1 MTSTMLGTVD
11 QVSKSP
17 TRAYV
22 LIQSTGNSRDRV
34 IKILSRQKGVVA
46 ADAVEG
52 PPDVVVVIEAMDR
65 PTLAS
70 VLMKAMASVEDMT
83 EGLQLL
89 PTQERARHS
98 RRSASN

>member
-1 MTSTMLGTVD
+1 M
-11 QVSKSP
+11 SKSP

-34 IKILSRQKGVVA
+34 IKILKQQKGVVA

-52 PPDVVVVIEAMDR
+52 PPDVVLVIEAPDR

-89 PTQERARHS
+89 PTQARERRP
-98 RRSASN
+98 RRYASN